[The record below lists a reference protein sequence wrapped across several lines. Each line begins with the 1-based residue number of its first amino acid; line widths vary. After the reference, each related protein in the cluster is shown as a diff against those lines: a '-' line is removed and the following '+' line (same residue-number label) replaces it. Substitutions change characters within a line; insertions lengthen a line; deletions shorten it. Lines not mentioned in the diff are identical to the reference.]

1 MHVIYIININYNK
14 RHLRMFMTNPVRES
28 GRNENSNENSNET
41 SSFATVHSTYV
52 TS

>member
-28 GRNENSNENSNET
+28 GWNENSNET
-41 SSFATVHSTYV
+41 SSFATVRTYV